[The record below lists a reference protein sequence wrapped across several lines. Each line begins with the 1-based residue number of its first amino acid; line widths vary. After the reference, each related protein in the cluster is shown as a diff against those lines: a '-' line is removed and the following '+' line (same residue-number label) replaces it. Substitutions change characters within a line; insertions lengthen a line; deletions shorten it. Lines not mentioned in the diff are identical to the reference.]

1 MSNCAELQYF
11 YAQEPYIIDSRIP
24 KQQSANKLVNGY
36 RSTAAHY
43 LNRTKSFHLPT
54 ANHNNNNIQV
64 CLSGNHTLPNNFLH
78 SIPNKMDNVNV
89 PTNIN
94 IHSNNISMFA
104 HQTNSSMLPSN
115 NNNNNSIDSSK
126 SQGIVSTLR
135 RSLRKNKERFYN
147 KRSTAMKSCHSLNT
161 YEQTMADHQDIH
173 LKPSMTPI
181 LLCRHQSSIPTIET
195 CSMRNIIVGNG
206 DDDEMPPLQ
215 PLTMNGREQR
225 NRILA
230 NGSIAQHQL
239 SSILPPATSLQSLS
253 PMNTSMNSPGN
264 ILSSAS
270 NVEQQTMTNLDYDE
284 REKLKNDL
292 QQMKIELQKSKETIA
307 RLQKSEEQMRERL
320 AEQAQRQL
328 EKGGKFEDLNQIS
341 RPTELIRSYNT
352 LYSQARIDAL
362 DALENIREMSD
373 AEDLKSKLLFSVVVL
388 AFRHAQIQAKD
399 IRNKIKQ
406 ILQLSNDKSSITIE
420 ETIEKYLRS
429 TILKYDVGKVAVEVE
444 NQLWATLYDYPALK
458 NCHELLKYI
467 NSACRT
473 AWGLVNQTPSYYI
486 EFQPI
491 KFDRLIHE
499 RFHTSNNDSD
509 TINEYIWPCLIDG
522 RDRTCVAKG
531 VVITD
536 EHYLSMSKHL
546 SS

>member
-64 CLSGNHTLPNNFLH
+64 CLSGNHTLPNNLLH

-307 RLQKSEEQMRERL
+307 RLQKSEEQMRER
-320 AEQAQRQL
+320 
-328 EKGGKFEDLNQIS
+328 
-341 RPTELIRSYNT
+341 
-352 LYSQARIDAL
+352 
-362 DALENIREMSD
+362 
-373 AEDLKSKLLFSVVVL
+373 
-388 AFRHAQIQAKD
+388 
-399 IRNKIKQ
+399 
-406 ILQLSNDKSSITIE
+406 
-420 ETIEKYLRS
+420 
-429 TILKYDVGKVAVEVE
+429 
-444 NQLWATLYDYPALK
+444 
-458 NCHELLKYI
+458 
-467 NSACRT
+467 
-473 AWGLVNQTPSYYI
+473 
-486 EFQPI
+486 
-491 KFDRLIHE
+491 
-499 RFHTSNNDSD
+499 
-509 TINEYIWPCLIDG
+509 
-522 RDRTCVAKG
+522 
-531 VVITD
+531 
-536 EHYLSMSKHL
+536 
-546 SS
+546 